1 MSLFHKS
8 EFVHLIKS
16 IFDGYFRVTEKKS
29 KNMMGA
35 ENLAIVFAP
44 TVMRS
49 PDSDPMAS
57 LLSVGKEQ
65 KSMELLIVYYKE
77 LFLK

>member
-1 MSLFHKS
+1 
-8 EFVHLIKS
+8 
-16 IFDGYFRVTEKKS
+16 
-29 KNMMGA
+29 MMGP

-49 PDSDPMAS
+49 PDSDPMMS

-65 KSMELLIVYYKE
+65 KSMELLITHYKD

>member
-1 MSLFHKS
+1 MVYPDHTHF
-8 EFVHLIKS
+8 F
-16 IFDGYFRVTEKKS
+16 FRVTEKKS
-29 KNMMGA
+29 KNMMGP

-49 PDSDPMAS
+49 PDSDPMMS
-57 LLSVGKEQ
+57 LLAVGKEQ
-65 KSMELLIVYYKE
+65 KSTELLITHYKD